1 MNDYFCTCL
10 PGWEGKDCTEDVD
23 ECLSANCMNGATCMV
38 CFCCSRVGD
47 GVFMLYNYR
56 MLGCINIKITVLC
69 VYACLCL
76 CVCVGG
82 GGGGGGS

>member
-1 MNDYFCTCL
+1 
-10 PGWEGKDCTEDVD
+10 
-23 ECLSANCMNGATCMV
+23 
-38 CFCCSRVGD
+38 
-47 GVFMLYNYR
+47 MLYNYR

-82 GGGGGGS
+82 GGEGGGELNGKGHHGQKSLKESIHTRARFR